1 MKHKIEAEYSKF
13 WLGKNFDTAKI
24 DVESVMDLVR
34 LASYRRAIS
43 NFVFILTGKDI
54 PVRFAEKAKSKT
66 NGKVVYIGG
75 ELTKGEFDSTV
86 GLALHEA
93 MHIVKSDFGLLSS
106 WAKIPSTT
114 ITAAKSRISV
124 KELGEFIRYI
134 YNVVEDRYID
144 AWAIRDAP
152 GYRGYYRALYDR
164 YFNQLEIDEALQSDN
179 YRSPTLKNYRFRF
192 TNIVNKNSDL
202 DALPGLRYSYELL
215 DLPNILRPELDLP
228 KDRLELSFQIVEVF
242 VENLIKER
250 EKRENER
257 TKSNDTQSG
266 QGDSEGEPDE
276 KKDSESETP
285 SKEGESQDVDDTP
298 NPKVE
303 EAIKGQEAFVE
314 RTSTGTAFTGD
325 VIKKLTVLEKSG
337 IELVKVGNEE
347 GVPETEC
354 VVVTNL
360 TRELIETNDFP
371 FSSKVRSANENPEAV
386 RGVKDGIVLGTMLG
400 RRLQVRGEIKV
411 TKFTRLPK
419 GKIDKRL
426 LPAIGYAGENLFYQT
441 TVDKYKFAHLHV
453 SVDGSS
459 SMAINW
465 RKTMTML
472 VAIAKAASMINNI
485 SVSISFRTGTILGKH
500 RDFINEETPYVVLAY
515 DSRVDKFQKIV
526 QLFPLLFASGSTPE
540 GLAFQGILK
549 HIPATTYELDS
560 YFVNL
565 SDGEPA
571 FGITYKGDKAARHT
585 RKQVGKIRDKGIEV
599 LSYFVADDV
608 SGNKSERV
616 TNNEVIFKTMY
627 GKDAQFI
634 DVENV
639 IQIAHTMNKKFL
651 AKEK

>member
-1 MKHKIEAEYSKF
+1 MKHKIEADHSKF

-66 NGKVVYIGG
+66 NGKIVYIGG
-75 ELTKGEFDSTV
+75 ELIKGEFDSTV

-114 ITAAKSRISV
+114 IAAAKSRISV
-124 KELGEFIRYI
+124 KELGEFVRYI

-164 YFNQLEIDEALQSDN
+164 YFNQPDIDDALQSDN

-215 DLPNILRPELDLP
+215 DLPNILRIELDSP
-228 KDRLELSFQIVEVF
+228 QDRLELAFQIVESF
-242 VENLIKER
+242 VENLIKELE
-250 EKRENER
+250 EKENER
-257 TKSNDTQSG
+257 TKADGEQSG
-266 QGDSEGEPDE
+266 QGDSEET
-276 KKDSESETP
+276 SEETD
-285 SKEGESQDVDDTP
+285 KENESQGVDDVP

-303 EAIKGQEAFVE
+303 EAIKEQEAFVE
-314 RTSTGTAFTGD
+314 RTNSGTVFTGD
-325 VIKKLTVLEKSG
+325 VIKKLTVLENSG

-360 TRELIETNDFP
+360 SRELIDTGDFP
-371 FSSKVRSANENPEAV
+371 FSSKIRSASENPEAA
-386 RGVKDGIVLGTMLG
+386 RGVRDGIVLGTMLG
-400 RRLQVRGEIKV
+400 RRLQVRGEVKV
-411 TKFTRLPK
+411 TKFTRLQK

-426 LPAIGYAGENLFYQT
+426 LPAIGYGSENLFYQT
-441 TVDKYKFAHLHV
+441 SVDKYKFAHLHV

-500 RDFINEETPYVVLAY
+500 GNFINEQTPYVVLAY
-515 DSRVDKFQKIV
+515 DSRIDKFQKIV
-526 QLFPLLFASGSTPE
+526 QLFPLLFAHGSTPE

-549 HIPATTYELDS
+549 HIPVSTYELDS

-571 FGITYKGDKAARHT
+571 FGTVYNGDKAARHT
-585 RKQVGKIRDKGIEV
+585 RKQVGKIRDKGVEV
-599 LSYFVADDV
+599 LSYFVADDA
-608 SGNKSERV
+608 GTFTNKSDRV
-616 TNNEVIFKTMY
+616 TGNAAIFKSMY

-639 IQIAHTMNKKFL
+639 TQIAHTMNKKFL
-651 AKEK
+651 AREK